1 MNSQSAPSNPPGP
14 VHAPTPLP
22 PDSLYS
28 LPDLLD
34 IMAKLR
40 APDGC
45 PWDRKQTHQSLLN
58 FLIEES
64 YEFIDA
70 VENADRPNMKEE
82 LGDVLLQV
90 VFHAQLAKEA
100 GDFDFAQVVH
110 GISDKLVRR
119 HPHVFGEL
127 KLADADAVEVKW
139 DELKKVEKAEKAN
152 KAAAEGAGDGKGGTG
167 GTPSEGGLGSMP
179 RHLPALLKADKL
191 QKRAGLAGFD
201 WPDYRGPMDKIRE
214 ELEEFRHEAE
224 VGSGK
229 PREAREAGPAGG
241 AGAQP
246 DPDRLESE
254 FGDLLFSVVN
264 LGRFFKLDP
273 EKALARANR
282 KFMDRYAGMEKLA
295 QAEGV
300 EFPALSLDEK
310 EALWVRVKKEEKG

>member
-1 MNSQSAPSNPPGP
+1 MNSQSAPSQPPDPPVPPHPGPPGSP
-14 VHAPTPLP
+14 N
-22 PDSLYS
+22 YS

-45 PWDRKQTHQSLLN
+45 PWDRKQTHHSLLN
-58 FLIEES
+58 YLIEES

-70 VENADRPNMKEE
+70 VENGDRANMKEE

-90 VFHAQLAKEA
+90 IFHAQLAKET
-100 GDFDFAQVVH
+100 GDFDFAQVVQ

-119 HPHVFGEL
+119 HPHVFGGSGL
-127 KLADADAVEVKW
+127 KLDGAEAVEVKW
-139 DELKKVEKAEKAN
+139 DELKKAEKAEKAEN
-152 KAAAEGAGDGKGGTG
+152 EGKA
-167 GTPSEGGLGSMP
+167 GTPAVEGGLGSMP

-191 QKRAGLAGFD
+191 QKRAGQAGFD

-214 ELEEFRHEAE
+214 ELEEFRQEAE
-224 VGSGK
+224 VG
-229 PREAREAGPAGG
+229 P
-241 AGAQP
+241 QP

-254 FGDLLFSVVN
+254 FGDLLFAAVN

-282 KFMDRYAGMEKLA
+282 KFMDRYAGMERL
-295 QAEGV
+295 AEG
-300 EFPALSLDEK
+300 EGADFRALSLDEK
-310 EALWVRVKKEEKG
+310 EALWVRVKREEKGLGARD

>member
-1 MNSQSAPSNPPGP
+1 MNSHFDPSAASTPPAPS
-14 VHAPTPLP
+14 
-22 PDSLYS
+22 YS
-28 LPDLLD
+28 MSDLLD

-58 FLIEES
+58 YLIEES

-70 VENADRPNMKEE
+70 VENGDRPNMQEE

-90 VFHAQLAKEA
+90 VFHAQLAKET
-100 GDFDFAQVVH
+100 GDFDFAQVVQ

-127 KLADADAVEVKW
+127 KLDGADAVEVKW
-139 DELKKVEKAEKAN
+139 DELKKAEKA
-152 KAAAEGAGDGKGGTG
+152 AKGGFNGGSTG
-167 GTPSEGGLGSMP
+167 DAPAEGGLGSMP

-191 QKRAGLAGFD
+191 QKRAGLSGFD

-214 ELEEFRHEAE
+214 ELEEFRQEAE
-224 VGSGK
+224 ASTEK
-229 PREAREAGPAGG
+229 PG
-241 AGAQP
+241 ALP

-254 FGDLLFSVVN
+254 FGDLLFAAVN

-273 EKALARANR
+273 ERALARANR
-282 KFMDRYAGMEKLA
+282 KFMGRYAGMEKLA
-295 QAEGV
+295 KAEGV
-300 EFPALSLDEK
+300 EFRALSLDEK
-310 EALWVRVKKEEKG
+310 EALWVRVKREEKG

>member
-1 MNSQSAPSNPPGP
+1 MN
-14 VHAPTPLP
+14 TPAKT
-22 PDSLYS
+22 YS
-28 LPDLLD
+28 MPDLLD

-58 FLIEES
+58 YLIEES

-70 VENADRPNMKEE
+70 VEKNDRPNMKEE

-90 VFHAQLAKEA
+90 IFHAQLAKET

-127 KLADADAVEVKW
+127 KLDGAEAVEVKW
-139 DELKKVEKAEKAN
+139 DELKKAEKAEKA
-152 KAAAEGAGDGKGGTG
+152 AQSADALGAGLKDGEVPPKE
-167 GTPSEGGLGSMP
+167 SGLGSMP

-191 QKRAGLAGFD
+191 QKRAGQAGFD
-201 WPDYRGPMDKIRE
+201 WPDYKGPMDKIRE
-214 ELEEFRHEAE
+214 ELEEFRQEAE
-224 VGSGK
+224 VPGGK
-229 PREAREAGPAGG
+229 PDG
-241 AGAQP
+241 
-246 DPDRLESE
+246 DRLESE
-254 FGDLLFSVVN
+254 FGDLLFAAVN

-273 EKALARANR
+273 EKSLARANR

-295 QAEGV
+295 DADGV
-300 EFPALSLDEK
+300 DFRALNLNEK
-310 EALWVRVKKEEKG
+310 EAYWVRVKKEEGARD

>member
-1 MNSQSAPSNPPGP
+1 MNSQSAPSNPS
-14 VHAPTPLP
+14 APTPDAT
-22 PDSLYS
+22 PDYS

-58 FLIEES
+58 YLIEES

-70 VENADRPNMKEE
+70 VENGDRPNMKEE

-90 VFHAQLAKEA
+90 VFHAQLAKET
-100 GDFDFAQVVH
+100 GDFDFAQVVQ

-119 HPHVFGEL
+119 HPHVFGGSGI
-127 KLADADAVEVKW
+127 KLDGAEAVEVKW
-139 DELKKVEKAEKAN
+139 DELKKAEKAG
-152 KAAAEGAGDGKGGTG
+152 KANGDAAG
-167 GTPSEGGLGSMP
+167 EGGLGSMP

-191 QKRAGLAGFD
+191 QKRAGQAGFD

-214 ELEEFRHEAE
+214 ELEEFRQEAE
-224 VGSGK
+224 VAAVK
-229 PREAREAGPAGG
+229 PDAK
-241 AGAQP
+241 P

-254 FGDLLFSVVN
+254 FGDLLFAAVN

-295 QAEGV
+295 AAEGV
-300 EFPALSLDEK
+300 QFPTLSLDEK
-310 EALWVRVKKEEKG
+310 EAYWVRVKSEEKGLGARD

>member
-1 MNSQSAPSNPPGP
+1 MNSQSAPSAPPNPPA
-14 VHAPTPLP
+14 HT
-22 PDSLYS
+22 YT

-34 IMAKLR
+34 IMARLR

-45 PWDRKQTHQSLLN
+45 PWDRKQTHHSLLN

-70 VENADRPNMKEE
+70 VENGDRPNMREE

-90 VFHAQLAKEA
+90 VFHAQLAKET

-127 KLADADAVEVKW
+127 KLDGAEAVEVKW
-139 DELKKVEKAEKAN
+139 DELKKAEKAEKAG
-152 KAAAEGAGDGKGGTG
+152 KVGEAAAEGTTAENGSANGEAPK
-167 GTPSEGGLGSMP
+167 EGGLGTMP

-191 QKRAGLAGFD
+191 QKRARQAGFD

-214 ELEEFRHEAE
+214 ELEEFRQEAE
-224 VGSGK
+224 VAS
-229 PREAREAGPAGG
+229 

-254 FGDLLFSVVN
+254 FGDLLFAVVN

-282 KFMDRYAGMEKLA
+282 KFMDRYAGMERLA
-295 QAEGV
+295 EAKGV
-300 EFPALSLDEK
+300 DFKALSLDEK
-310 EALWVRVKKEEKG
+310 EALWVRVKGEEKGLGARD